1 MINHGAPP
9 IMRRL
14 TAPGLALT
22 LAAFASLGFGGQA
35 SAQNFGMGGYSF
47 QTGEELYKGICQ
59 GCHMPDGKGASGAGA
74 YPALAGNKKLGSKA
88 YPEMVVL
95 KGQKAMPSFESFTDA
110 QTAAVINY
118 VRTHFGNDY
127 KDAVTPEEVKAM
139 RAVVLPKAVSSRAPG

>member
-1 MINHGAPP
+1 
-9 IMRRL
+9 MRRL
-14 TAPGLALT
+14 TVPGLALT
-22 LAAFASLGFGGQA
+22 LALGLAAFASLGFGGQA
-35 SAQNFGMGGYSF
+35 YAQNFGMGGYSF

-95 KGQKAMPSFESFTDA
+95 KGQKAMPSFGTSFTDE
-110 QTAAVINY
+110 QTAAVVNY

-127 KDAVTPEEVKAM
+127 KDAVTPADVKAL
-139 RAVVLPKAVSSRAPG
+139 RAVVLPKEVSNRAPG